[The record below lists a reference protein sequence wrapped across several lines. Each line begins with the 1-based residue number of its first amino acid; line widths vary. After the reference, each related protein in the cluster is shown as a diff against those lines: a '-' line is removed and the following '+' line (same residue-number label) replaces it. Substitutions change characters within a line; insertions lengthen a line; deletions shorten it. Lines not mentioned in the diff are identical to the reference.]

1 MLDLYNKIISG
12 TDVKASLL
20 ELKKELK
27 TLDSEGTLKDTL
39 LGCSFK
45 EEEKFISL
53 IHDDDPK
60 IRQNCAICMAYL
72 NLPGAAGYIYDAYV
86 TDETLYNKAPY
97 LKALSFV
104 GAEEYKPLLTKRR
117 EQLVSNDALGDEA
130 KHVVE
135 EMRELN
141 AILGVKSGHRF
152 TGYELLNEA
161 VLTTNRNHKNITAEK
176 LSGIPHKDFTAGVM
190 VKTKHIA
197 DVLKIRTYEEVLF
210 IPDGTGNVYADPHKA
225 AEQVVGQGLVDYIA
239 DRHDNPSTAIRFR
252 TEVRHPDTEVR
263 TAFERKFSKDLE
275 RLSNWRLVNSVSDY
289 EVELRFVFNPE
300 GSYRLLIGFCLIE
313 DDRFRYRR
321 ETLSVGMKPYLA
333 ATVCELA
340 KEYYIE
346 NSTVLDPFCGTGTL
360 MVERDRVKP
369 VRKLYG
375 IDLYG
380 EAVQKAEV
388 NIKHAGIRSKVELIN
403 KDFFEF
409 HHTHRFNEIVTDLP
423 FGSDKRSEADIES
436 IYRNFFRKVPNL
448 LESDNVLT
456 LYVRNRE
463 FLLKYSRLSHFTILK
478 EYEISKKENA
488 YLYIL
493 TYDNK

>member
-12 TDVKASLL
+12 EDVKSSLL

-39 LGCSFK
+39 LGCSF
-45 EEEKFISL
+45 EDEDKFISL
-53 IHDDDPK
+53 LKDDDPK
-60 IRQNCAICMAYL
+60 IRQNSAVCMAYL
-72 NLPGAAGYIYDAYV
+72 SLKGASEAIYNAYV

-97 LKALSFV
+97 LKALSYI
-104 GAEEYKPLLTKRR
+104 GADEFKPLLEKRR
-117 EQLVSNDALGDEA
+117 EQLAKKQAQGDEA

-141 AILGVKSGHRF
+141 SILGVVSGHHF

-161 VLTTNRNHKNITAEK
+161 VLTTNRNFKNITAEK
-176 LSGIPHKDFTAGVM
+176 LSGIPHKDFPAGIM

-197 DVLKIRTYEEVLF
+197 EVLKIRTYEEILF
-210 IPDGTGNVYADPHKA
+210 VPEGIGSVYADPHKA
-225 AEQVVGQGLVDYIA
+225 AEQVIGQGLADYITE
-239 DRHDNPSTAIRFR
+239 RHDNPSAAIKFR
-252 TEVRHPDTEVR
+252 TEVRHPDTETR

-275 RLSNWRLVNSVSDY
+275 RLSKWKLVNSVSDY

-300 GSYRLLIGFCLIE
+300 GSYRLLIGFCLI
-313 DDRFRYRR
+313 DDSRFRYRR

-333 ATVCELA
+333 ATICELA
-340 KEYYIE
+340 KEHYID

-360 MVERDRVKP
+360 MIERDRVKP

-380 EAVQKAEV
+380 DAVKKAET
-388 NIKHAGIRSKVELIN
+388 NIKLAGIRSKVELIN

-409 HHTHRFNEIVTDLP
+409 HHTHRFNEIVTDFP

-436 IYRNFFRKVPNL
+436 IYRSFFRKAPNL
-448 LESDNVLT
+448 LESDNLLT
-456 LYVRNRE
+456 LYTRNRE
-463 FLLKYSRLSHFTILK
+463 FLLKYSKLSHFTILK
-478 EYEISKKENA
+478 EFEISKKENA